1 MRIIIVPSGTGKRH
15 STSLTRRKV
24 TVLMISVFIVLPV
37 LSAIAGY
44 YLKSSR
50 QLAGAPSQT
59 PDYQYCAR
67 LIESG
72 IQEQRTQVAKAKSEV
87 ENHLNA
93 LGRNL
98 GRLQAQVSRINALG
112 QRLTEMAGLDSGE
125 FSFNEE
131 PALGGPA
138 SSIAGHNQSRTD
150 FIHALDRLDKRLQE
164 KYEELNILRSLMMDR
179 TLHKRQFPRGWPV
192 EGGWLSSRYGYRT
205 DPFSGRRDFHGGVD
219 IAGKAGS
226 SIKAVA
232 AGIVTHAGIE
242 VGYGQMVEINHGNG
256 YTTRYAHALATV
268 VEVGER
274 VEKGQVVAIV
284 GNSGRSTG
292 PHLHFEV
299 LLNDQTVNPRRY
311 LKASRSRS

>member
-1 MRIIIVPSGTGKRH
+1 MRIIIVPSGTGKRR

-24 TVLMISVFIVLPV
+24 TALMITVFFLLPLV
-37 LSAIAGY
+37 SAIAGY
-44 YLKSSR
+44 YVKTSH
-50 QLAGAPSQT
+50 QVAGTPSQM
-59 PDYQYCAR
+59 PDYKYYAG
-67 LIESG
+67 LIEEG
-72 IQEQRTQVAKAKSEV
+72 IQEQRTHVAKARSEV
-87 ENHLNA
+87 GNHLDA

-112 QRLTEMAGLDSGE
+112 QRLTEMAGLDPTE

-131 PALGGPA
+131 PALGGPE
-138 SSIAGHNQSRTD
+138 SPIAVQNQSQTD
-150 FIHALDRLDKRLQE
+150 LIHALDRLDKRLQE
-164 KYEELNILRSLMMDR
+164 QHEELNILQSLMMDR

-192 EGGWLSSRYGYRT
+192 DGGWLSSRYGYRT

-232 AGIVTHAGIE
+232 SGIVTHAGIE
-242 VGYGQMVEINHGNG
+242 VGYGLMVELNHGNG

-268 VEVGER
+268 VEVGDR
-274 VEKGQVVAIV
+274 VAKEQVVAVV

-299 LLNDQTVNPRRY
+299 LINGQTVNPRRY

>member
-1 MRIIIVPSGTGKRH
+1 MRIIIVPSGTGRRH

-24 TVLMISVFIVLPV
+24 TVLIISVFFVLPV

-44 YLKSSR
+44 YLKANR
-50 QLAGAPSQT
+50 QLADAPSQT
-59 PDYQYCAR
+59 TDYQHYAR
-67 LIESG
+67 LIETG
-72 IQEQRTQVAKAKSEV
+72 IQEQRIQVAKAKSEI
-87 ENHLNA
+87 EHHLDA

-98 GRLQAQVSRINALG
+98 GRLQAQVSRINAVG
-112 QRLTEMAGLDSGE
+112 QRLTEMAGLDPKE

-131 PALGGPA
+131 PALGGPE
-138 SSIAGHNQSRTD
+138 SSLSVHNQSRTD
-150 FIHALDRLDKRLQE
+150 FIDALDRLDQRLQE
-164 KYEELNILRSLMMDR
+164 KYEELNILQSLMMDR
-179 TLHKRQFPRGWPV
+179 TLHIRQFPRGWPID
-192 EGGWLSSRYGYRT
+192 GGWLSSQYGYRT

-242 VGYGQMVEINHGNG
+242 VGYGVMVEINHGNG

-268 VEVGER
+268 VQVGER

-299 LLNDQTVNPRRY
+299 LLNGQTVNPRRY
-311 LKASRSRS
+311 LKTSRSAS